1 MIFCLIVI
9 ITCLFIKKKSVLSIV
24 FSRYILLI
32 FEKKELMIFDN
43 LKKVKAFVLDVDGV
57 LTDGRVLVNES
68 GHQMRT
74 FNIKDG
80 YVMQLAVKRDYPII
94 IITGGN
100 STGVVKRLAGL
111 GIQEIHSGIANKIEK
126 LKDILIS
133 YELTFDDILYMGD
146 DIPDLECMQL
156 AGLAA
161 CPADAVEEI
170 KAICHYIS
178 PKSGGHGAVRD
189 VVEKVMK
196 IQGKWQ
202 VDTTVK
208 SN

>member
-1 MIFCLIVI
+1 
-9 ITCLFIKKKSVLSIV
+9 
-24 FSRYILLI
+24 
-32 FEKKELMIFDN
+32 MIFDN
-43 LKKVKAFVLDVDGV
+43 LKRVKAFVLDVDGV
-57 LTDGRVLVNES
+57 LTDGRVLVNEA
-68 GHQMRT
+68 GDQMRT

-80 YVMQLAVKRDYPII
+80 YIMQLAVKRDYPII

-100 STGVVKRLAGL
+100 STGVVKRLAWL
-111 GIQEIHSGIANKIEK
+111 GIKEIHSGIVNKIEK
-126 LKDILIS
+126 LKEILIC
-133 YELTFDDILYMGD
+133 YDLTFGDILYMGD
-146 DIPDLECMQL
+146 DMPDLECMQL

-178 PKSGGHGAVRD
+178 PKIGGDGAVRD
-189 VVEKVMK
+189 VIEKVMK

-202 VDTTVK
+202 IDTTVK